1 MGRRKVWVEEDGEK
15 ERENLYFFKNFQRG
29 GGEFEIL
36 WGNVFLG
43 LWGDFW
49 VEEEKG

>member
-1 MGRRKVWVEEDGEK
+1 MKGRSYIFLKSFEE
-15 ERENLYFFKNFQRG
+15 G

-43 LWGDFW
+43 LWGGDFW
-49 VEEEKG
+49 VEEEMG

>member
-1 MGRRKVWVEEDGEK
+1 MGGKIYIFLK
-15 ERENLYFFKNFQRG
+15 FFERG

-43 LWGDFW
+43 YGVGREIFGLSGRRDVIWNIP
-49 VEEEKG
+49 

>member
-1 MGRRKVWVEEDGEK
+1 MGGRSYIFLK
-15 ERENLYFFKNFQRG
+15 FFEGG

-43 LWGDFW
+43 LW
-49 VEEEKG
+49 VEKGGEGGGTGKFLG

>member
-1 MGRRKVWVEEDGEK
+1 MGGRSYIFLK
-15 ERENLYFFKNFQRG
+15 FFERG

-43 LWGDFW
+43 LWGGKEKNRERIGGGW
-49 VEEEKG
+49 VEEEMG

>member
-1 MGRRKVWVEEDGEK
+1 M
-15 ERENLYFFKNFQRG
+15 

-43 LWGDFW
+43 FWGG
-49 VEEEKG
+49 ERKRKGGKDRVFGLCMGRDVIWNIP

>member
-1 MGRRKVWVEEDGEK
+1 MGGGSYIFLK
-15 ERENLYFFKNFQRG
+15 FFEGG

-43 LWGDFW
+43 FGLSGR
-49 VEEEKG
+49 EKG